1 MHKLRLT
8 RSVDG
13 ICHISCCGI
22 LHQPWSAAVM
32 PAGSIRQQQGDAA
45 AQESCEREPSHHD
58 MRQHSPSQDR
68 GPCDR
73 VPAGVLCRYGFGTLA
88 WSTLLPGGH
97 IALHGC
103 AGRLQPVQRRMRNDL
118 VRSRRFYVSSELDC
132 FIQTLRRTS
141 GVNTHVLN
149 EK

>member
-1 MHKLRLT
+1 
-8 RSVDG
+8 
-13 ICHISCCGI
+13 
-22 LHQPWSAAVM
+22 M

-45 AQESCEREPSHHD
+45 AQQSCEREHSHCD
-58 MRQHSPSQDR
+58 MRQHGSSQGCGSR
-68 GPCDR
+68 DR
-73 VPAGVLCRYGFGTLA
+73 VPAGVLRRWGFATLA
-88 WSTLLPGGH
+88 WPTLLPGDY
-97 IALHGC
+97 IAWHGC
-103 AGRLQPVQRRMRNDL
+103 AGRLQPVHRRMRNDL